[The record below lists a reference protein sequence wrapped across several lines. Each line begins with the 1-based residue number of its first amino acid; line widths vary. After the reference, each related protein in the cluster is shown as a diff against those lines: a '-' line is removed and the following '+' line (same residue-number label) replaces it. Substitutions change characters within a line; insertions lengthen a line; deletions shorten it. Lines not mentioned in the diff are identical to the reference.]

1 MAEFLRAVAYTR
13 FSSDGQREES
23 IEAQVRAIKDFAE
36 RNNYALH
43 TIYTDRAL
51 SGTNDNRPEF
61 IRMIDDAKSGAFDA
75 IIVHKL
81 DRFARNRADSAI
93 YRRELEKCGV
103 KLISVLENFDDS
115 PESIILQSVIEGYNE
130 YYSRNLRREVLKG
143 LRENA
148 LSCRFTGG
156 TPPLG
161 YKINRETLK
170 YEINSFEA
178 EAVKLIFKMYLEGEG
193 YTAIIDELNRR
204 SFTTKR
210 GKPFGKNSIFEI
222 LKNEKYTGTY
232 IYNKTAPVGSDGK
245 WNRHQTR
252 NEDEIIRVE
261 GGIPQIISK
270 EDFKKVQEKMAER
283 KHKSASYKAK
293 QEYLLSGK
301 IRCGCCGS
309 NFCGNARKST
319 ENKPLYISYNCVKKN
334 GSVKCKN
341 PGVKRDYIEQL
352 VLDKLSTTVFN
363 EEVLPTI
370 ISQYNEYALSRNTE
384 YTTIIKEL
392 KQKISDTEKGISNI
406 VDIVVS
412 TGSSAL
418 ADKLNELETTKQQLL
433 QTLMDT
439 EGQVSKLTVDEK
451 KLRAAFYKAKQM
463 LKSGTLK
470 NRKAIVEKYVKQI
483 TMYEDRIEIEYHISD
498 TYSFK
503 ETVSRK

>member
-1 MAEFLRAVAYTR
+1 MAKALRAVAYTR

-23 IEAQVRAIKDFAE
+23 IEAQVRAISDYAE

-51 SGTNDNRPEF
+51 SGTTDNRPEF
-61 IRMIDDAKSGAFDA
+61 VRMIDAAKSGAFD
-75 IIVHKL
+75 IILVHKL

-93 YRRELEKCGV
+93 YRRELERCGV

-148 LSCRFTGG
+148 LTCRFTGG
-156 TPPLG
+156 IPPLG
-161 YKINRETLK
+161 YNVNKDTLK
-170 YEINSFEA
+170 YEINDFEA
-178 EAVKLIFKMYLEGEG
+178 EAVKLIFKMYLNGEG
-193 YTAIIDELNRR
+193 YTAIINELNRR

-210 GKPFGKNSIFEI
+210 GKAFGKNSLFDI
-222 LKNEKYTGTY
+222 LKNEKYTGVY
-232 IYNKTAPVGSDGK
+232 IYNKAVPVSTNGK

-252 NEDEIIRVE
+252 NEDEIIRID

-270 EDFKKVQEKMAER
+270 EDFQKVQQKMAER

-301 IRCGCCGS
+301 IKCGICGS
-309 NFCGNARKST
+309 NYCGNARKARDS
-319 ENKPLYISYNCVKKN
+319 KPLYISYNCIKKN

-341 PGVKRDYIEQL
+341 RGIKREAIEQL
-352 VLDKLSTTVFN
+352 VLDKLATTVFS
-363 EEVLPTI
+363 EDVLPTI
-370 ISQYNEYALSRNTE
+370 ISKYNEYALSRNTE
-384 YTTIIKEL
+384 CNTIINEL
-392 KQKISDTEKGISNI
+392 RQKLSETEKGISNI
-406 VDIVVS
+406 IDLVVS

-418 ADKLNELETTKQQLL
+418 AEKLNELEKTKQQLEHSIINAE
-433 QTLMDT
+433 QQM
-439 EGQVSKLTVDEK
+439 SKLTVDEK
-451 KLRAAFYKAKQM
+451 KLKSAFYKAKQM
-463 LKSGTLK
+463 MKSGTLK
-470 NRKAIVEKYVKQI
+470 NKKAIVEKYIKQLTI
-483 TMYEDRIEIEYHISD
+483 YENMIEVEYIISD

-503 ETVSRK
+503 ETIARQ